1 MSDTNRTPAPGSLSD
16 AFVATLRAKMP
27 DGASLAIPPPCFEE
41 MEAEVVDVDPE
52 AGRLVV
58 RFPNPERYQ
67 NPVGF
72 MQGGMIAAALDNVFG
87 PLTYLMGDAALTTN
101 LQVSYVQPVTPD
113 LDAIVVEATV
123 AQKAPPHLFLDG
135 RVMNEARD
143 TLFAVGHAQFRATAK
158 AAMRRV

>member
-1 MSDTNRTPAPGSLSD
+1 MPDANQAPAPDSLSD
-16 AFVATLRAKMP
+16 AFAATLRAKMP
-27 DGASLAIPPPCFEE
+27 EGASLTIPPPCFEE
-41 MEAEVVDVDPE
+41 MEAEVIDVDPK

-87 PLTYLMGDAALTTN
+87 PLTYLMGEAALTTN
-101 LQVSYVQPVTPD
+101 VQVSYVQPVTPD
-113 LDAIVVEATV
+113 LETIVVEATI
-123 AQKAPPHLFLDG
+123 AQKSPPHLFLDG

-143 TLFAVGHAQFRATAK
+143 TLFAVGSAQFRATSK
-158 AAMRRV
+158 AAARRG